1 MGLFFGQRIYPIDK
15 PQNCLYSTIATNTKC
30 WYRVQARGETADGY
44 PVGDSYLEARLS
56 ALRQMQN
63 GDGGWGYFPNKQ
75 SWLEPTLYAALA
87 LHGEPEADRAW
98 ALVKPW
104 QNPDGGFRP
113 ASDVEMSHAG
123 TALGVTTAVARG
135 ESGEVMRKGVE
146 WLVGTAGVESQM
158 YKRVILKIG
167 SAFGLVED
175 QRDFS
180 MKGWPWKP
188 ETASWVEP
196 TAHALV
202 ALKQSKIDSSFDNH
216 ALRERVR
223 LGEGM
228 LLDVR
233 AKDGGW
239 NYGNRTARGEDLRS
253 YPETTAIALVG
264 LQGRGDLGWSFDL
277 AKKMLGETQSP
288 LARAWLTI
296 ALRVH
301 GVRVNGIA
309 VAESTGE
316 PSRDVLITALEALGA
331 ADGNY
336 RFMKVAS

>member
-1 MGLFFGQRIYPIDK
+1 
-15 PQNCLYSTIATNTKC
+15 
-30 WYRVQARGETADGY
+30 
-44 PVGDSYLEARLS
+44 
-56 ALRQMQN
+56 
-63 GDGGWGYFPNKQ
+63 
-75 SWLEPTLYAALA
+75 
-87 LHGEPEADRAW
+87 
-98 ALVKPW
+98 
-104 QNPDGGFRP
+104 
-113 ASDVEMSHAG
+113 
-123 TALGVTTAVARG
+123 VARG

-167 SAFGLVED
+167 TAFGLVED

-180 MKGWPWKP
+180 LKGWPWKP

-202 ALKQSKIDSSFDNH
+202 ALKQSKIDSSFDNN

-264 LQGRGDLGWSFDL
+264 LQGRGDLGRSFDL

-296 ALRVH
+296 AM
-301 GVRVNGIA
+301 RVNGIA
-309 VAESTGE
+309 VAGALSDGLAGEVST
-316 PSRDVLITALEALGA
+316 DILITALEALGA

-336 RFMKVAS
+336 RFMRVAS

>member
-1 MGLFFGQRIYPIDK
+1 M
-15 PQNCLYSTIATNTKC
+15 A
-30 WYRVQARGETADGY
+30 
-44 PVGDSYLEARLS
+44 DSYLEARLS
-56 ALRQMQN
+56 ALRQTQN
-63 GDGGWGYFPNKQ
+63 ADGGWGYFPGKQ
-75 SWLEPTLYAALA
+75 SWLEPTLYATLA
-87 LHGEPEADRAW
+87 LQGEPVAERAW
-98 ALVKPW
+98 TLVKSW

-113 ASDVEMSHAG
+113 SAEVEMSHAG

-135 ESGEVMRKGVE
+135 ESGEVTRKGVD
-146 WLVGTAGVESQM
+146 WLLATAGVESQM

-202 ALKQSKIDSSFDNH
+202 ALKQSRVDSST
-216 ALRERVR
+216 LRERVR

-264 LQGRGDLGWSFDL
+264 LQGRGDLGRSFDL
-277 AKKMLGETQSP
+277 AEQMLGETKSP
-288 LARAWLTI
+288 LAKAWLTI

-301 GVRVNGIA
+301 GMRVNGIA
-309 VAESTGE
+309 VEEADILRSE
-316 PSRDVLITALEALGA
+316 PSTDVLITALEALGA
-331 ADGNY
+331 EDGNY
-336 RFMKVAS
+336 RFMKVPA